1 MILDIHKLSKSI
13 KDLDHIGVAPLNTE
27 GNTYTNAKHK
37 AQILNKQFEYVF
49 TSTDMLSM
57 PPTS

>member
-13 KDLDHIGVAPLNTE
+13 KDLDHIGVAPLNNE
-27 GNTYTNAKHK
+27 GNTNANHK
-37 AQILNKQFEYVF
+37 AQIFNNQFEYVF